1 MVANTAETYKA
12 THPLWQHVLEV
23 YDKAQQTG
31 AATKTDTKVEV
42 LADSNVEFVLR
53 LASAL
58 KSKPK
63 GLSGSRWVCTDAHNH
78 SVMPTVCHNVRMP
91 SSLCSSC
98 CRTCDALQG
107 RTKEQ

>member
-1 MVANTAETYKA
+1 MVANTSAPETA
-12 THPLWQHVLEV
+12 HQTTHPLWQHVLEV

-63 GLSGSRWVCTDAHNH
+63 GLSGSRWVCTDVDKLSGTLAGCH
-78 SVMPTVCHNVRMP
+78 SVQMP
-91 SSLCSSC
+91 SSLCSM
-98 CRTCDALQG
+98 LHG
-107 RTKEQ
+107 L